1 MMRPRWDPSSPE
13 LLPAIVLY
21 ADILGF
27 RQMTEDALKLGKETD
42 FLLRI
47 KRSLAKAYE
56 RVDWASKFYGD
67 GPAVFDVKV
76 FTDNIVVAFPLLD
89 PNREFGELELTT
101 LLGVVAEFQALL
113 AVDGFLLRGA
123 ITHGQHYQDD
133 EIVYGK
139 ALLEAVDHDKSGGP
153 PRMVIGDSVEPLIAK
168 HLTWRFGGPTP
179 HHYHLLEDPCDERL
193 FVNYL
198 RVAFENFPDGP
209 VDYELLHSHRQMVSK
224 GLREYK
230 STPTV
235 HEKYVWAAN
244 YHNYVCRTFAEIY
257 QRMGKKTDDPEVFA
271 YCEEAQQALK
281 YLVPVKPGDT
291 LATPR
296 LLDGERLQVR
306 LSTR

>member
-1 MMRPRWDPSSPE
+1 
-13 LLPAIVLY
+13 
-21 ADILGF
+21 
-27 RQMTEDALKLGKETD
+27 
-42 FLLRI
+42 
-47 KRSLAKAYE
+47 
-56 RVDWASKFYGD
+56 
-67 GPAVFDVKV
+67 
-76 FTDNIVVAFPLLD
+76 
-89 PNREFGELELTT
+89 
-101 LLGVVAEFQALL
+101 
-113 AVDGFLLRGA
+113 
-123 ITHGQHYQDD
+123 
-133 EIVYGK
+133 
-139 ALLEAVDHDKSGGP
+139 
-153 PRMVIGDSVEPLIAK
+153 
-168 HLTWRFGGPTP
+168 
-179 HHYHLLEDPCDERL
+179 
-193 FVNYL
+193 
-198 RVAFENFPDGP
+198 
-209 VDYELLHSHRQMVSK
+209 MVSK